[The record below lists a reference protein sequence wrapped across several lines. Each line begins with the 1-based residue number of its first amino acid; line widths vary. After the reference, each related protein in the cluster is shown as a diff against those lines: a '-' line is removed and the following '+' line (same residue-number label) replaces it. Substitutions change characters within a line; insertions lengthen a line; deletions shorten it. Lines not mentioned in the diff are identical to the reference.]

1 MFPAENRLKR
11 TTQSMSGGGGCTIT
25 QKRRKVMTREPG
37 LNGLLN
43 MDKISEGQRAANAI
57 PRVMEITEDLS
68 DQVVKIIFDTV
79 ERIRAATKPCSII
92 VAPVVHDD
100 IAVGSGERMAEM
112 EKINENL
119 YALERG
125 KK

>member
-1 MFPAENRLKR
+1 
-11 TTQSMSGGGGCTIT
+11 
-25 QKRRKVMTREPG
+25 MTREPG